1 MVLEQGGIKKFK
13 SYANNTTYPLSSIKQ
28 NNNNRGL
35 EGKQKGLLQVRWE
48 RGIIHI
54 NNLGVY
60 TVDGKKDAFRVI
72 QKETSLKHL
81 ISNYTDFKEE
91 ESLLQAMF
99 RQMGVAIDCTP

>member
-81 ISNYTDFKEE
+81 IFQLHRFQRRGVLVTSNVQTNGGSD
-91 ESLLQAMF
+91 
-99 RQMGVAIDCTP
+99 